1 MFIVYD
7 GEEDNRRKKKI
18 GNEVEISGHTFTAWV
33 RWSKSMVNINMCT
46 IPTTTY
52 ITRCTVEKRK
62 REKREREKIHKKDKG
77 RIAMRP

>member
-1 MFIVYD
+1 MIFLEDTLLEENASPD

-46 IPTTTY
+46 IPTSTY
-52 ITRCTVEKRK
+52 ITRCKKRK
-62 REKREREKIHKKDKG
+62 REKREREKIKG
-77 RIAMRP
+77 G